1 LPAEA
6 LPIVHE
12 VVSTARVMRIS
23 WPDAEAKMILGL
35 LGARAEELGGF
46 YLKQAERTIRCV
58 F

>member
-1 LPAEA
+1 
-6 LPIVHE
+6 
-12 VVSTARVMRIS
+12 MRIS
-23 WPDAEAKMILGL
+23 WPDAEAKMILRL